1 MPGSTTAVYQEIVSV
16 GPQDAVLV
24 GLTLAE
30 AAITF
35 WRFVHMKYTP
45 FAIEPVEFDVTSGTV
60 AFGSASSATANVKFS
75 FPRNGDLIWCL
86 FAKITL
92 PGIFGADLAG
102 GTGLANTWQVYNTE
116 DTEPYWTDAIG
127 QYVLS
132 YVEFTIGGTV
142 IDQLYNW
149 YLYAWEELSGK
160 PGKRLREMIGKYD
173 TVCMRQAKSR
183 ATQILY
189 VPLNFHFTQNTGLAL
204 PIVSLQFHNVAVNV
218 QFAPLNSCIVTPF
231 APTTPATAIPTLVY
245 KRPQNGLPV
254 SNAVALSNYSHLS
267 NTDLQCAMEGFF
279 VYLDHDERSKFAHGQ
294 FEQITTEIQFY
305 PASIPSTNGS
315 VATAASAAVQYTI
328 QPVFNNVV
336 MEYILCF
343 QRNSNTERNDH
354 FNFSGPIDAA
364 SELSIDPIREMAI
377 LFNNNERV
385 RKREA
390 QFFRLVEPYVHHTNV
405 PSDFIYCFSYAVEP
419 EDSQP
424 TGGANHSRI
433 DNVALQV
440 WVDPRMFN
448 EQNGQ
453 PIVVNLAGRSYNLLR
468 FKHGLTTKKF

>member
-60 AFGSASSATANVKFS
+60 QFGAQSVKYS

-86 FAKITL
+86 FAKVTL
-92 PGIFGADLAG
+92 PGIFAGNLQG
-102 GTGLANTWQVYNTE
+102 GTGAATTWTVYSAEN
-116 DTEPYWTDAIG
+116 TEPYWTNAIG
-127 QYVLS
+127 QYLMQT
-132 YVEFTIGGTV
+132 VEFTIGGTV
-142 IDQLYNW
+142 IDTLSNW

-173 TVCMRQAKSR
+173 TPCMNQAKSR
-183 ATQILY
+183 AEQVLY

-218 QFAPLNSCIVTPF
+218 TFPQLNTCIVTPF
-231 APTTPATAIPTLVY
+231 DINNPTTAILNYVR
-245 KRPQNGLPV
+245 KRPANGLPV
-254 SNAVALSNYSHLS
+254 VTTVDFNTYQAVQNV
-267 NTDLQCAMEGFF
+267 DLQCSMEGFF

-294 FEQITTEIQFY
+294 FEQITTEVQHSPDTVIT
-305 PASIPSTNGS
+305 SNGS
-315 VATAASAAVQYTI
+315 VATSATA
-328 QPVFNNVV
+328 PVYKQIVPTFNNVV
-336 MEYILCF
+336 MEYILALQRPNQV
-343 QRNSNTERNDH
+343 QRNIQFD
-354 FNFSGPIDAA
+354 FAGPVDAA
-364 SELSIDPIREMAI
+364 SELNIDPIVEMAI

-385 RKREA
+385 RKREG
-390 QFFRLVEPYVHHTNV
+390 QFFRLVEPYVHHTNL
-405 PSDFIYCFSYAVEP
+405 PSDFIYSFSYAVEP

-433 DNVALQV
+433 DTVAINM
-440 WVDPRMFN
+440 WVDARMFN
-448 EQNGQ
+448 DQNGQ
-453 PIVVNLAGRSYNLLR
+453 PINVYLVARSYNLLR
-468 FKHGLTTKKF
+468 YKHGLITKKF